1 LQFLPRHTVPGVQ
14 LPSRRTGVHAFLQC
28 TAADDAEITPASFAD
43 DLIEFLR
50 MMSEEAK
57 RKIQLALALAVVVA
71 GARAG
76 YILYQRYEDNV
87 AAQKREQ
94 AKKAG
99 YLNADYYVTPKK
111 LYPYDVKSAKQLMQ
125 QPVWVKEGYRY
136 TYYRY
141 VPVVKRVDF
150 AHEAGL
156 LGPIE
161 RLEIKD
167 VMAVAA
173 PGGRKQVVATFEK
186 DGHSYAV
193 PVGFETEG
201 QYKIY
206 SDEVFFV
213 EDPHELYKHWPADV
227 WQAVAQHEVKPGMNE
242 LQADFAVGMGK
253 LDAGSSSAERT
264 LRYTNGGKP
273 LVVVYRDGK
282 AVEVRPGS

>member
-1 LQFLPRHTVPGVQ
+1 
-14 LPSRRTGVHAFLQC
+14 
-28 TAADDAEITPASFAD
+28 
-43 DLIEFLR
+43 

-57 RKIQLALALAVVVA
+57 KRIQVALGLAVVVA
-71 GARAG
+71 GLRAG
-76 YILYQRYEDNV
+76 YILYERHEENL
-87 AAQKREQ
+87 AAEKQAQ
-94 AKKAG
+94 AKNVGFA
-99 YLNADYYVTPKK
+99 NADYYVVPKK
-111 LYPYDVKSAKQLMQ
+111 LHPFDLNSAKQLTA

-141 VPVVKRVDF
+141 VPVAKSVDF

-156 LGPIE
+156 LGPLE

-167 VMAVAA
+167 VLAVAA

-186 DGHSYAV
+186 DGHSFAV

-206 SDEVFFV
+206 SDEMFFV
-213 EDPHELYKHWPADV
+213 EDPRELYKHWPSEV
-227 WQAVAQHEVKPGMNE
+227 WQAVTRHEVQPGMNE
-242 LQADFAVGMGK
+242 LQVDFAVGMGT

-264 LRYTNGGKP
+264 LHYANGGKP

-282 AVEVRPGS
+282 VVEVRAGS

>member
-1 LQFLPRHTVPGVQ
+1 MI
-14 LPSRRTGVHAFLQC
+14 S
-28 TAADDAEITPASFAD
+28 D
-43 DLIEFLR
+43 
-50 MMSEEAK
+50 EAK
-57 RKIQLALALAVVVA
+57 KKIQLGLGLVVLVV
-71 GARAG
+71 GVRAG
-76 YILYQRYEDNV
+76 YILYQRHEDRV
-87 AAQKREQ
+87 AAEKQAQ
-94 AKKAG
+94 AKNAG
-99 YLNADYYVTPKK
+99 YSNADYYVTPKK
-111 LYPYDVKSAKQLMQ
+111 LHPYDLESAKQLAQ

-156 LGPIE
+156 LGPLE

-193 PVGFETEG
+193 PVGFESEG

-206 SDEVFFV
+206 SDEMFFV
-213 EDPHELYKHWPADV
+213 EDPRELYKHWPADV
-227 WQAVAQHEVKPGMNE
+227 WQAVERHEVKPGMNE
-242 LQADFAVGMGK
+242 LQVDFAVGMGA

-264 LRYTNGGKP
+264 LRYANGGKP
-273 LVVVYRDGK
+273 LVVIYRDGK
-282 AVEVRPGS
+282 AAEVKQGT